1 MPWHVYN
8 PLICREGRKGKV
20 SFSPNMIAWYGWT
33 LQTMNDCDLLGT
45 CWPVSWFFARCMDAP
60 KLFLLQVKRFYHLFY
75 FWCLIAPPFCRC
87 NQPGIGAAAYGSSI
101 LSCGR
106 AHHWALAEQLLRHAE
121 QETLVE
127 TWHGWSEAIHG
138 LRGHVSTDRPRI
150 WWMVLLSKI
159 FKKCLSSCCRFS
171 TFEQAYVLS
180 FVSFNIS
187 PSIFVTDPWPTT

>member
-1 MPWHVYN
+1 MCIIPWFVGEDA
-8 PLICREGRKGKV
+8 RGKYHSHRTWLHGMV
-20 SFSPNMIAWYGWT
+20 EHCKHWIIV
-33 LQTMNDCDLLGT
+33 T
-45 CWPVSWFFARCMDAP
+45 CQERVGPVSWFFARCMDAP
-60 KLFLLQVKRFYHLFY
+60 KLFLVQVKRFYHLFY

-159 FKKCLSSCCRFS
+159 FLNVFQVVADFQHSSKHMYCRLFHS
-171 TFEQAYVLS
+171 TSLHQFL
-180 FVSFNIS
+180 
-187 PSIFVTDPWPTT
+187 